1 MPDTILDTENS
12 VTDIR
17 VSAFRKLL
25 VVTKE

>member
-12 VTDIR
+12 VIDTR

-25 VVTKE
+25 VVAKE